1 MIENNRI
8 IIVDDVE
15 DDLRKLSKVF
25 YDHGIGCRAF
35 PYDGFTF
42 PDTPLKG
49 VRFAFFDIH
58 LDQSPENIA
67 LFSTLKNTISKYIS
81 EENGIYV
88 LIFWSNRKDLIPEFI
103 EFINRTDD
111 SFKAKLKPIAL
122 EVLDKNEFI
131 NPDSDLE
138 TKLNAILSN
147 DIVECLIK
155 FDEAVLLA
163 ATQTLDNIL
172 SIIPF
177 TDQWGKTNQFSSDC
191 KAVFSKIAE
200 ASYGF
205 TQAQRNPD
213 AAIKEAITPV
223 FESILKQNNDSCW
236 KKFLAPLRDAKNSSE
251 LKFPISVS
259 TAKLN
264 SIFHIDNYNIG
275 HRDKTERGALC
286 FIKEDKIDEVFNNIL
301 RIKFSDWFNR
311 TFPGLNRDDRQL
323 SKVIAIEISAACD
336 YAQAKKR
343 TNKYILGAMM
353 RESCF
358 EHLKKENIGE
368 YLFVIPF
375 SFELEE
381 NNYKVGINLNYTI
394 IEQENL
400 LFLDA
405 PIFIL
410 KKEIMDLIG
419 SKYANHISRLGIT
432 CFS

>member
-15 DDLRKLSKVF
+15 EDLQKLSKVF
-25 YDHGIGCRAF
+25 YDHGIGCKTF
-35 PYDGFTF
+35 TYDGLTF
-42 PDTPLKG
+42 PNAPLNG
-49 VRFAFFDIH
+49 GRFAFFDIH
-58 LDQSPENIA
+58 LSPSPETTA
-67 LFSTLKNTISKYIS
+67 LFSTLKDAISKYIS

-88 LIFWSNRKDLIPEFI
+88 LIFWSNRKDLVPEFI

-177 TDQWGKTNQFSSDC
+177 TDQWGKTDQFSSDC

-236 KKFLAPLRDAKNSSE
+236 KKFLTPLSDAGDSSE
-251 LKFPISVS
+251 LQLPMSVP

-264 SIFHIDNYNIG
+264 SIFHIDSYNID
-275 HRDKTERGALC
+275 HRLKTERGAVC
-286 FIKEDKIDEVFNNIL
+286 PITEESIEDVFSNIFKIEYRKWIESTFKFKKGTDIEELISTSLPIL
-301 RIKFSDWFNR
+301 MEFSA
-311 TFPGLNRDDRQL
+311 
-323 SKVIAIEISAACD
+323 SCD
-336 YAQAKKR
+336 FSQNKKR
-343 TNKYILGAMM
+343 TEKYLLGIIIDAK
-353 RESCF
+353 
-358 EHLKKENIGE
+358 HKIHPAGE
-368 YLFVIPF
+368 YTLILPPF
-375 SFELEE
+375 EYSGRDILI
-381 NNYKVGINLNYTI
+381 GLNLNYNFI
-394 IEQENL
+394 DNAK
-400 LFLDA
+400 FASMDN
-405 PIFIL
+405 PIFIIR
-410 KKEIMDLIG
+410 KEMMDMIG
-419 SKYANHISRLGIT
+419 NKYASHISRIGIT
-432 CFS
+432 SFQ

>member
-1 MIENNRI
+1 M
-8 IIVDDVE
+8 
-15 DDLRKLSKVF
+15 
-25 YDHGIGCRAF
+25 
-35 PYDGFTF
+35 P
-42 PDTPLKG
+42 
-49 VRFAFFDIH
+49 
-58 LDQSPENIA
+58 
-67 LFSTLKNTISKYIS
+67 
-81 EENGIYV
+81 
-88 LIFWSNRKDLIPEFI
+88 
-103 EFINRTDD
+103 TDSGTND
-111 SFKAKLKPIAL
+111 
-122 EVLDKNEFI
+122 
-131 NPDSDLE
+131 
-138 TKLNAILSN
+138 ILSLGFLHYTTA
-147 DIVECLIK
+147 VSREMS
-155 FDEAVLLA
+155 DEP
-163 ATQTLDNIL
+163 NIL

-177 TDQWGKTNQFSSDC
+177 TDQWGKTDQFSSDC

-236 KKFLAPLRDAKNSSE
+236 KKFLTPLRDAKNSSE

-311 TFPGLNRDDRQL
+311 TFPGLNRDDWQL

-353 RESCF
+353 HERCF

-375 SFELEE
+375 SFELEG
-381 NNYKVGINLNYTI
+381 NNYKIGINLNYTI

>member
-15 DDLRKLSKVF
+15 EDLQKLSKVF
-25 YDHGIGCRAF
+25 YNHGIGCRAF

-58 LDQSPENIA
+58 LDQSPENTA

-88 LIFWSNRKDLIPEFI
+88 LIFWSNRKDLVPEFI
-103 EFINRTDD
+103 EFVNRTDD
-111 SFKAKLKPIAL
+111 SFKANLKPIAL
-122 EVLDKNEFI
+122 EVLDKNEFLD
-131 NPDSDLE
+131 PDSDLE

-147 DIVECLIK
+147 DFVECLIK
-155 FDEAVLLA
+155 FDETVLLA
-163 ATQTLDNIL
+163 ATQTLDKIL

-177 TDQWGKTNQFSSDC
+177 TDQWGKTDQFSSDC

-213 AAIKEAITPV
+213 TAIKEAITPV
-223 FESILKQNNDSCW
+223 FESILKQNDDSCW
-236 KKFLAPLRDAKNSSE
+236 KKFLTPLRVARNSSE
-251 LKFPISVS
+251 LKFPSSVS

-286 FIKEDKIDEVFNNIL
+286 LIKKDKVDEVFNNIIRMRFL
-301 RIKFSDWFNR
+301 DWFPL
-311 TFPGLNRDDRQL
+311 TFPGLNKEDRQL

-343 TNKYILGAMM
+343 TNKYVLGAIIPEECIS
-353 RESCF
+353 RLNTE
-358 EHLKKENIGE
+358 KTGE

-375 SFELEE
+375 SFEMEGK
-381 NNYKVGINLNYTI
+381 NYKIGLNLNYTI
-394 IEQENL
+394 VEQDNL
-400 LFLDA
+400 LFLDH
-405 PIFIL
+405 PILIL
-410 KKEIMDLIG
+410 NKEIMDFIG

-432 CFS
+432 CF

>member
-15 DDLRKLSKVF
+15 EDLQKLSKVF
-25 YDHGIGCRAF
+25 YNHGIGCRAF

-58 LDQSPENIA
+58 LDQSPENTA

-88 LIFWSNRKDLIPEFI
+88 LIFWSNRKDLVPEFI
-103 EFINRTDD
+103 EFVNRTDD
-111 SFKAKLKPIAL
+111 SFKANLKPIAL

-131 NPDSDLE
+131 DPDSDLE

-155 FDEAVLLA
+155 FDEAVLLE
-163 ATQTLDNIL
+163 ATQTLDKIL

-177 TDQWGKTNQFSSDC
+177 TDQWGKTDQFSSDC

-213 AAIKEAITPV
+213 TAIKEAITPV
-223 FESILKQNNDSCW
+223 FESILKQNDDSCW
-236 KKFLAPLRDAKNSSE
+236 KKFLTPLRVARNSSE

-286 FIKEDKIDEVFNNIL
+286 FIKDDKICEVFNNIL
-301 RIKFSDWFNR
+301 RIDFPDWFNR
-311 TFPGLNRDDRQL
+311 TFPGLNREDRQL

-343 TNKYILGAMM
+343 TNKYVLGAIIPEECIS
-353 RESCF
+353 RLNTE
-358 EHLKKENIGE
+358 KTGE

-375 SFELEE
+375 SFEIEGK
-381 NNYKVGINLNYTI
+381 NYKIGLNLNYTMV
-394 IEQENL
+394 ESKNL

-405 PIFIL
+405 PILIL

-432 CFS
+432 CF

>member
-15 DDLRKLSKVF
+15 EDLQKLSKVF
-25 YDHGIGCRAF
+25 YNHGIGCRAF

-58 LDQSPENIA
+58 LDQSPENTA

-88 LIFWSNRKDLIPEFI
+88 LIFWSNRKDLVPEFI
-103 EFINRTDD
+103 EFVNRTDD
-111 SFKAKLKPIAL
+111 SFKANLKPIAL

-131 NPDSDLE
+131 DPDSDLE

-163 ATQTLDNIL
+163 ATQTLDKIL

-177 TDQWGKTNQFSSDC
+177 TDQWGKTDQFSSDC

-213 AAIKEAITPV
+213 TAIKEAITPV
-223 FESILKQNNDSCW
+223 FESILKQNDDSCW
-236 KKFLAPLRDAKNSSE
+236 KKFLTPLRVARNSSE

-286 FIKEDKIDEVFNNIL
+286 FIKDDKICEVFNNIL
-301 RIKFSDWFNR
+301 RIDFPDWFNR
-311 TFPGLNRDDRQL
+311 TFPGLNREDRQL

-343 TNKYILGAMM
+343 TNKYVLGAIIPEECIS
-353 RESCF
+353 RLNTE
-358 EHLKKENIGE
+358 KTGE

-375 SFELEE
+375 SFEIEGK
-381 NNYKVGINLNYTI
+381 NYKIGLNLNYTMV
-394 IEQENL
+394 ESKNL
-400 LFLDA
+400 LFLDS
-405 PIFIL
+405 PILIL

-432 CFS
+432 CF

>member
-15 DDLRKLSKVF
+15 EDLQKLSKVF
-25 YDHGIGCRAF
+25 YNHGIGCRAF

-58 LDQSPENIA
+58 LDQSPENTA

-88 LIFWSNRKDLIPEFI
+88 LIFWSNRKDLVPEFI
-103 EFINRTDD
+103 EFVNRTDD
-111 SFKAKLKPIAL
+111 SFKANLKPIAL

-131 NPDSDLE
+131 DPDSDLE

-163 ATQTLDNIL
+163 ATQTLDKIL

-177 TDQWGKTNQFSSDC
+177 TDQWGKTDQFSSDC

-200 ASYGF
+200 ASFGF

-213 AAIKEAITPV
+213 TAIKEAITPV
-223 FESILKQNNDSCW
+223 FESILKQNDDSCW
-236 KKFLAPLRDAKNSSE
+236 KKFLTPLRVARNSSE

-286 FIKEDKIDEVFNNIL
+286 FIKDDKICEVFNNIL
-301 RIKFSDWFNR
+301 RIDFPDWFNR
-311 TFPGLNRDDRQL
+311 TFPGLNREDRQL

-343 TNKYILGAMM
+343 TNKYVLGAIIPEECIS
-353 RESCF
+353 RLNTE
-358 EHLKKENIGE
+358 KTGE

-375 SFELEE
+375 SFEIEGK
-381 NNYKVGINLNYTI
+381 NYKIGLNLNYTMV
-394 IEQENL
+394 ESKNL

-405 PIFIL
+405 PILIL

-432 CFS
+432 CF

>member
-58 LDQSPENIA
+58 LDQSPDTA
-67 LFSTLKNTISKYIS
+67 AQFSTLKNTISKYIS

-111 SFKAKLKPIAL
+111 SFKKKLKPIAL
-122 EVLDKNEFI
+122 DVLDKNEFI
-131 NPDSDLE
+131 NPESDLE
-138 TKLNAILSN
+138 AKLNTILSN

-163 ATQTLDNIL
+163 ATKTLDNIL

-177 TDQWGKTNQFSSDC
+177 TDQWGKADQFSSDC
-191 KAVFSKIAE
+191 KDVFSKIAE

-205 TQAQRNPD
+205 MQAKKEPD

-223 FESILKQNNDSCW
+223 FESILKQNDDSCW
-236 KKFLAPLRDAKNSSE
+236 KKFLIPLRDAQNSSE
-251 LKFPISVS
+251 LKFPESFS

-264 SIFHIDNYNIG
+264 SIFHIDSYNID
-275 HRDKTERGALC
+275 HRLKTERGAVC
-286 FIKEDKIDEVFNNIL
+286 PIIQKRIEEVFKNIFK
-301 RIKFSDWFNR
+301 IKYCDWIESTFKLKKDADITNIISTSKPILIEFSA
-311 TFPGLNRDDRQL
+311 
-323 SKVIAIEISAACD
+323 SCD
-336 YAQAKKR
+336 FSQNKKR
-343 TNKYILGAMM
+343 TEKYLLGVIIDAK
-353 RESCF
+353 
-358 EHLKKENIGE
+358 HKIKPAGE
-368 YLFVIPF
+368 YTLILPPF
-375 SFELEE
+375 EFSGKDIIIGL
-381 NNYKVGINLNYTI
+381 NLNY
-394 IEQENL
+394 NL
-400 LFLDA
+400 IDNAMFESMDK
-405 PIFIL
+405 PIFLIR
-410 KKEIMDLIG
+410 KEMMDMIG
-419 SKYANHISRLGIT
+419 NKYANHISRIGIT
-432 CFS
+432 SFL

>member
-15 DDLRKLSKVF
+15 EDLQKLSKVF
-25 YDHGIGCRAF
+25 YDHGIGCKTF
-35 PYDGFTF
+35 TYDGLTF
-42 PDTPLKG
+42 PNAPLNG

-58 LDQSPENIA
+58 LSPSPENIA
-67 LFSTLKNTISKYIS
+67 LFSTLKDAISKYIS

-88 LIFWSNRKDLIPEFI
+88 LIFWSNRKDLVPEFI

-177 TDQWGKTNQFSSDC
+177 TDQWGKTDQFSSDC

-205 TQAQRNPD
+205 AQAQRNPD

-236 KKFLAPLRDAKNSSE
+236 KKFLTPLSDAGDSSE
-251 LKFPISVS
+251 LQLPMSVP

-264 SIFHIDNYNIG
+264 SIFHIDSYNID
-275 HRDKTERGALC
+275 HRLKTERGAVC
-286 FIKEDKIDEVFNNIL
+286 PITEESIEDVFSNIFKIEYRKWIESTFKFKKGTDIEELISTSLPIL
-301 RIKFSDWFNR
+301 MEFSA
-311 TFPGLNRDDRQL
+311 
-323 SKVIAIEISAACD
+323 SCD
-336 YAQAKKR
+336 FSQNKKR
-343 TNKYILGAMM
+343 TEKYLLGIIIDAK
-353 RESCF
+353 
-358 EHLKKENIGE
+358 HKIHPAGE
-368 YLFVIPF
+368 YTLILPPF
-375 SFELEE
+375 EYSGRDILI
-381 NNYKVGINLNYTI
+381 GLNLNYNFI
-394 IEQENL
+394 DNAK
-400 LFLDA
+400 FASMDN
-405 PIFIL
+405 PIFIIR
-410 KKEIMDLIG
+410 KEMMDMIG
-419 SKYANHISRLGIT
+419 NKYASHISRIGIT
-432 CFS
+432 SFQ

>member
-1 MIENNRI
+1 MIESNRI

-15 DDLRKLSKVF
+15 EDLQKLSDVF
-25 YDHGIGCRAF
+25 HKYGIGCKTFR
-35 PYDGFTF
+35 YDGFNF

-58 LDQSPENIA
+58 LAQSPENKTI
-67 LFSTLKNTISKYIS
+67 FSTLKDAISKYIS
-81 EENGIYV
+81 KENGKYV
-88 LIFWSNRKDLIPEFI
+88 LMFWSNRTELVQDFI

-111 SFKAKLKPIAL
+111 EFKAKLKPITL
-122 EVLDKNEFI
+122 EILDKNEFI

-138 TKLNAILSN
+138 TKLNTILSN

-177 TDQWGKTNQFSSDC
+177 TDQWGKTDQFSSDC

-200 ASYGF
+200 VSYGF
-205 TQAQRNPD
+205 TQAKKNPD

-223 FESILKQNNDSCW
+223 FESILKQNNNSCW
-236 KKFLAPLRDAKNSSE
+236 KKFLTPLRDARNSSE
-251 LKFPISVS
+251 LKFPMSVS

-286 FIKEDKIDEVFNNIL
+286 LIEKDKVDEVFNNII
-301 RIKFSDWFNR
+301 RMKFLDWFSL
-311 TFPGLNRDDRQL
+311 TFPGLNKADRKL

-343 TNKYILGAMM
+343 TNKYVLGAIIPEECIS
-353 RESCF
+353 RLNTE
-358 EHLKKENIGE
+358 KTGE

-375 SFELEE
+375 SFEMEGK
-381 NNYKVGINLNYTI
+381 NYKIGLNLNYTI
-394 IEQENL
+394 VEQDNL
-400 LFLDA
+400 LFLDH
-405 PIFIL
+405 PILIL
-410 KKEIMDLIG
+410 NKEIMDFIG

-432 CFS
+432 CF

>member
-15 DDLRKLSKVF
+15 EDLQKLSKVF
-25 YDHGIGCRAF
+25 YNHGIGCRAF

-58 LDQSPENIA
+58 LDQSPENTA

-103 EFINRTDD
+103 EFVNRTDD
-111 SFKAKLKPIAL
+111 SFKANLKPIAL
-122 EVLDKNEFI
+122 EVLDKNEFLD
-131 NPDSDLE
+131 PDSDLE

-147 DIVECLIK
+147 DFVECLIK
-155 FDEAVLLA
+155 FDETVLLA
-163 ATQTLDNIL
+163 ATQTLDKIL

-177 TDQWGKTNQFSSDC
+177 TDQWGKTDQFSSDC

-213 AAIKEAITPV
+213 TAIKEAITPV
-223 FESILKQNNDSCW
+223 FESILKQNDDSCW
-236 KKFLAPLRDAKNSSE
+236 KKFLTPLRVARNSSE
-251 LKFPISVS
+251 LKFPSSVS

-286 FIKEDKIDEVFNNIL
+286 LIKKDKVDEVFNNIIRMRFL
-301 RIKFSDWFNR
+301 DWFPL
-311 TFPGLNRDDRQL
+311 TFPGLNKEDRQL

-343 TNKYILGAMM
+343 TNKYVLGAIIPEECIS
-353 RESCF
+353 RLNTE
-358 EHLKKENIGE
+358 KTGE

-375 SFELEE
+375 SFEMEGK
-381 NNYKVGINLNYTI
+381 NYKIGLNLNYTI
-394 IEQENL
+394 VEQDNL
-400 LFLDA
+400 LFLDH
-405 PIFIL
+405 PILIL
-410 KKEIMDLIG
+410 NKEIMDFIG

-432 CFS
+432 CF

>member
-8 IIVDDVE
+8 IIVDDA
-15 DDLRKLSKVF
+15 DGDLQKLSDVF
-25 YDHGIGCRAF
+25 HKYGIGCKTFR
-35 PYDGFTF
+35 YDGFNF

-58 LDQSPENIA
+58 LAQSPENKTI
-67 LFSTLKNTISKYIS
+67 FSTLKDAISKYIS
-81 EENGIYV
+81 KENGKYV
-88 LIFWSNRKDLIPEFI
+88 LIFWSNRTELIQDFI

-111 SFKAKLKPIAL
+111 EFKEKLKPIDL
-122 EVLDKNEFI
+122 EILDKNEFI

-177 TDQWGKTNQFSSDC
+177 TDQWGKTDQFSSDC

-205 TQAQRNPD
+205 TQAQKNPD

-236 KKFLAPLRDAKNSSE
+236 KKFLTPLRDAKNSSE
-251 LKFPISVS
+251 LKFPMSVS

-264 SIFHIDNYNIG
+264 SIFHIDSYNID
-275 HRDKTERGALC
+275 HRLKTERGAVC
-286 FIKEDKIDEVFNNIL
+286 PITQESIKDVFSNIFKIEYHEWIESTFKFKKGTNIEEL
-301 RIKFSDWFNR
+301 ISTSCPILIEFSA
-311 TFPGLNRDDRQL
+311 
-323 SKVIAIEISAACD
+323 SCD
-336 YAQAKKR
+336 FSQNKKR
-343 TNKYILGAMM
+343 TEKYLLGVIIDAKHKI
-353 RESCF
+353 SPA
-358 EHLKKENIGE
+358 GE
-368 YLFVIPF
+368 YTLILPP
-375 SFELEE
+375 LE
-381 NNYKVGINLNYTI
+381 YSGRDILIGLNLNYNFI
-394 IEQENL
+394 DNAM
-400 LFLDA
+400 FASMDN
-405 PIFIL
+405 PIFLIR
-410 KKEIMDLIG
+410 KEMMDMIG
-419 SKYANHISRLGIT
+419 NKYASHISRIGIT
-432 CFS
+432 SFQ

>member
-1 MIENNRI
+1 M
-8 IIVDDVE
+8 
-15 DDLRKLSKVF
+15 
-25 YDHGIGCRAF
+25 
-35 PYDGFTF
+35 
-42 PDTPLKG
+42 KG

-58 LDQSPENIA
+58 LDQSPENTA

-88 LIFWSNRKDLIPEFI
+88 LIFWSNRKDLVPEFI
-103 EFINRTDD
+103 EFVNRTDD
-111 SFKAKLKPIAL
+111 SFKANLKPIAL

-131 NPDSDLE
+131 DPDSDLE

-163 ATQTLDNIL
+163 ATQTLDKIL

-177 TDQWGKTNQFSSDC
+177 TDQWGKTDQFSSDC

-213 AAIKEAITPV
+213 TAIKEAITPV
-223 FESILKQNNDSCW
+223 FESILKQNDDSCW
-236 KKFLAPLRDAKNSSE
+236 KKFLTPLRVARNSSE

-286 FIKEDKIDEVFNNIL
+286 FIKDDKICEVFNNIL
-301 RIKFSDWFNR
+301 RIDFPDWFNR
-311 TFPGLNRDDRQL
+311 TFPGLNREDRQL

-343 TNKYILGAMM
+343 TNKYVLGAIIPEECIS
-353 RESCF
+353 RLNTE
-358 EHLKKENIGE
+358 KTGE

-375 SFELEE
+375 SFEIEGK
-381 NNYKVGINLNYTI
+381 NYKIGLNLNYTMV
-394 IEQENL
+394 ESKNL

-405 PIFIL
+405 PILIL

-432 CFS
+432 CF

>member
-15 DDLRKLSKVF
+15 EDLQKLSKVF
-25 YDHGIGCRAF
+25 YNHGIGCRAF

-58 LDQSPENIA
+58 LDQSPENTT

-88 LIFWSNRKDLIPEFI
+88 LIFWSNRKDLVPEFI
-103 EFINRTDD
+103 EFVNRTDD
-111 SFKAKLKPIAL
+111 SFKANLKPIAL
-122 EVLDKNEFI
+122 EVLDKNEFLD
-131 NPDSDLE
+131 PDSDLE

-147 DIVECLIK
+147 DFVECLIK
-155 FDEAVLLA
+155 FDETVLLA
-163 ATQTLDNIL
+163 ATQTLDKIL

-177 TDQWGKTNQFSSDC
+177 TDQWGKTDQFSSDC

-213 AAIKEAITPV
+213 TAIKEAITPV
-223 FESILKQNNDSCW
+223 FESILKQNDDSCW
-236 KKFLAPLRDAKNSSE
+236 KKFLTPLRVARNSSE
-251 LKFPISVS
+251 LKFPSSVS

-286 FIKEDKIDEVFNNIL
+286 LIKKDKVDEVFNNIIRMRFL
-301 RIKFSDWFNR
+301 DWFPL
-311 TFPGLNRDDRQL
+311 TFPGLNKEDRQL

-343 TNKYILGAMM
+343 TNKYVLGAIIPEECIS
-353 RESCF
+353 RLNTE
-358 EHLKKENIGE
+358 KTGE

-375 SFELEE
+375 SFEMEGK
-381 NNYKVGINLNYTI
+381 NYKIGLNLNYTI
-394 IEQENL
+394 VEQDNL
-400 LFLDA
+400 LFLDH
-405 PIFIL
+405 PILIL
-410 KKEIMDLIG
+410 NKEIMDFIG

-432 CFS
+432 CF